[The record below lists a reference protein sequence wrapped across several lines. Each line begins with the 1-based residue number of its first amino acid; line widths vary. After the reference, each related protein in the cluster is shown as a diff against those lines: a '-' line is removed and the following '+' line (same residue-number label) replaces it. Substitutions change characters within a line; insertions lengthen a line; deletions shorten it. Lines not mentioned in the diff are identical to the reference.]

1 MDLFLGRDL
10 GTSNL
15 KALVMTGK
23 GAIVARGASSYPL
36 LRPQPGWAVQH
47 PGAWWAALVEVLADL
62 RARSGPP
69 GRVAAIRLSG
79 PIPGLALLDRAGNA
93 VGPGQ
98 ALADG
103 ACAAAAKRLL

>member
-23 GAIVARGASSYPL
+23 GAIVARGAASYPL
-36 LRPQPGWAVQH
+36 LRPRPGWAVQH

-62 RARSGPP
+62 RARKVPL
-69 GRVAAIRLSG
+69 GRGAAG
-79 PIPGLALLDRAGNA
+79 VTFFGKNG
-93 VGPGQ
+93 
-98 ALADG
+98 DG
-103 ACAAAAKRLL
+103 AKTVRGHAHPPPPPPVPPPLPLATSP